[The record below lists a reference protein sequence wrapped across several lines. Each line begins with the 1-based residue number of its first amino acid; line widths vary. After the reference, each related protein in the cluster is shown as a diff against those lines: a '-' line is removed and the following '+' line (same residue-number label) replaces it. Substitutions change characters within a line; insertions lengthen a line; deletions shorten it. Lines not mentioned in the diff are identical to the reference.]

1 MDGHWVCR
9 HIRGS
14 YITEKKYQSVMTGRH
29 MRKSEVLG
37 IADNRNHL
45 SDWSEKH
52 CFSKRSDFS
61 SGTAKLDFNTLTTD
75 PAFAG
80 TNSGIYEIS
89 TKNNNR
95 YPNGRS
101 KIVNIGLTNTQI
113 KTRIASKFRNRGEQ
127 QSWNQL
133 ASNHDLFVRF
143 RSNQV
148 VRRGT
153 SIPLEQ
159 AEALYLHAFEGN
171 LGSLPIQNT
180 QKRQLIKTSEVQGHP
195 EPKDRAR
202 LLIDAW
208 KKDNQQF
215 VNENEI
221 RSIDLESLE
230 GVDGKYFD
238 FIEREFTQKDFL
250 TGVES
255 SKGRGKFGCTRI
267 IFYTDSMCIAG
278 FIAGKKNL
286 TSTSFLQKIP
296 YESINFESQTESDL
310 VRILTWGKDCKFSH
324 QIPGFGSLCKSLG
337 TLAAIAELR

>member
-1 MDGHWVCR
+1 
-9 HIRGS
+9 
-14 YITEKKYQSVMTGRH
+14 
-29 MRKSEVLG
+29 
-37 IADNRNHL
+37 
-45 SDWSEKH
+45 
-52 CFSKRSDFS
+52 
-61 SGTAKLDFNTLTTD
+61 LDFKALTTD

-95 YPNGRS
+95 YSNGRS
-101 KIVNIGLTNTQI
+101 EIVNIGLTNTQI
-113 KTRIASKFRNRGEQ
+113 KTRIASKFRNKGEQ

-171 LGSLPIQNT
+171 FGSLPIQNT
-180 QKRQLIKTSEVQGHP
+180 QRRQLIKASEVQGHP

-215 VNENEI
+215 VNENKI
-221 RSIDLESLE
+221 HSIDFESLE
-230 GVDGKYFD
+230 GVEDKYLD

-250 TGVES
+250 SGIES
-255 SKGRGKFGCTRI
+255 NKGIGKLGCTRI
-267 IFYTDSMCIAG
+267 LFYTDSMCVAG
-278 FIAGKKNL
+278 FVAGKRTL
-286 TSTSFLQKIP
+286 ISTSFLQKIP

-310 VRILTWGKDCKFSH
+310 VRILTWEQNSRFSH